1 MSPPASPDFGSIT
14 SDVDRRGGP
23 ALGRMIERG
32 SPCRHGKRNKSAPS
46 AAAASIGTAAG
57 LATNAFNASTR
68 FNFRN
73 LDHNLSGAFVACA
86 TKPETR
92 KEDL

>member
-1 MSPPASPDFGSIT
+1 
-14 SDVDRRGGP
+14 
-23 ALGRMIERG
+23 
-32 SPCRHGKRNKSAPS
+32 
-46 AAAASIGTAAG
+46 